1 MLNSLSDSQLENI
14 KDDPVRPHID
24 PQWRVSDGREVYS
37 LTEDQYAEFDEVLH
51 EGPTAIICVSYCN
64 EIPTS
69 EEDLITYN
77 DPDGNIAVFYTVW
90 SYVRGAG
97 KTIVL
102 DTASH
107 INRTRPEIERFVTLS
122 PKTEMARKFHLR
134 NGAFALRENA
144 KSINYED
151 PTEVIK

>member
-1 MLNSLSDSQLENI
+1 MLNLLKEQQLGCI
-14 KDDPVRPHID
+14 KDDPVRPHINAL
-24 PQWRVSDGREVYS
+24 WRIEEGREVYS

-51 EGPTAIICVSYCN
+51 EGSTAIICVSYCN

-69 EEDLITYN
+69 EDDLITYN

-144 KSINYED
+144 KSINYEY

>member
-144 KSINYED
+144 KSINYEY

>member
-1 MLNSLSDSQLENI
+1 MLLKLNRFVVSDIIE
-14 KDDPVRPHID
+14 DDPVRPHITAE
-24 PQWRVSDGREVYS
+24 WRTDHNREVFGLY
-37 LTEDQYAEFDEVLH
+37 EDESFETLRSV
-51 EGPTAIICVSYCN
+51 ICVAYTDT
-64 EIPTS
+64 IPTH
-69 EEDLITYN
+69 EDDMNVIGQHT
-77 DPDGNIAVFYTVW
+77 AVFYTVW

-107 INRTRPEIERFVTLS
+107 IKRTRPEIERFVTLS

-134 NGAFALRENA
+134 NGAFALRENPE
-144 KSINYED
+144 SINYEY

>member
-90 SYVRGAG
+90 SYDPGAG
-97 KTIVL
+97 REIVR
-102 DTASH
+102 TVAEH
-107 INRTRPEIERFVTLS
+107 IKQHHKSVIRYVTLS
-122 PKTEMARKFHLR
+122 PLTVMAERFHTR
-134 NGAFALRENA
+134 NGAKLIFKHDTCQNFEYT
-144 KSINYED
+144 I
-151 PTEVIK
+151 

>member
-107 INRTRPEIERFVTLS
+107 IKRTRPEIERFVTLS

-144 KSINYED
+144 KSINYEY

>member
-97 KTIVL
+97 RTIVL

-122 PKTEMARKFHLR
+122 PKTEMARRFHLR
-134 NGAFALRENA
+134 NGAFVLGENPET
-144 KSINYED
+144 INYEY

>member
-1 MLNSLSDSQLENI
+1 MLNSLTVSQLDCI
-14 KDDPVRPHID
+14 KDDPIRPHID
-24 PQWRVSDGREVYS
+24 ATWRINDGREVYS

-51 EGPTAIICVSYCN
+51 EGPISIICVSYCN
-64 EIPTS
+64 EIPAS

-77 DPDGNIAVFYTVW
+77 DPTGKIAVFYTVW

-97 KTIVL
+97 RTIVL

-107 INRTRPEIERFVTLS
+107 ISRTRPEIERFVTLS

-144 KSINYED
+144 ESINYEY

>member
-134 NGAFALRENA
+134 NGAFALRENPE
-144 KSINYED
+144 SINYEY

>member
-122 PKTEMARKFHLR
+122 PKTEMARRFHLR
-134 NGAFALRENA
+134 NGAFVLGENPET
-144 KSINYED
+144 INYEY